1 MSMMRK
7 VLAGLAVASVLA
19 MAAPRVAL
27 AHHAMQAEFDQNNV
41 VVISGVLKKV
51 NWVNPHVN
59 FLLDVT
65 EPDGKVTTWTL
76 VHAGPNQL
84 RAAGLSDRD
93 FFQVGKPYSASLAL
107 ARTGSPPGHIFTIT
121 TPDSKVLHLT
131 FGACGSEPVT
141 KPGQARP
148 RPAHHRRS

>member
-1 MSMMRK
+1 MMRK
-7 VLAGLAVASVLA
+7 LLAVAIASVVAL
-19 MAAPRVAL
+19 AAPRVVL

-59 FLLDVT
+59 FLVDVT

-93 FFQVGKPYSASLAL
+93 FFQVGKPYTASLAL
-107 ARTGSPPGHIFTIT
+107 ARNGSPRGYVFTIK
-121 TPDSKVLHLT
+121 TPDDKYIYLT
-131 FGACGSEPVT
+131 FGNVGSDPLN
-141 KPGQARP
+141 KDGKGGLGNGRP
-148 RPAHHRRS
+148 TTFQN

>member
-1 MSMMRK
+1 MMRK
-7 VLAGLAVASVLA
+7 LLAGLAVAAVLA
-19 MAAPRVAL
+19 VAAPRVAL

-76 VHAGPNQL
+76 VHAGPGAL
-84 RAAGLSDRD
+84 RAAGLSAT
-93 FFQVGKPYSASLAL
+93 PPASRSRAT
-107 ARTGSPPGHIFTIT
+107 ARRAAMSSRSRRLT
-121 TPDSKVLHLT
+121 TST
-131 FGACGSEPVT
+131 ST
-141 KPGQARP
+141 
-148 RPAHHRRS
+148 

>member
-1 MSMMRK
+1 MIRN
-7 VLAGLAVASVLA
+7 VLSGLAIASLFAVATPAV
-19 MAAPRVAL
+19 

-65 EPDGKVTTWTL
+65 EPDGKVVTWTL

-84 RAAGLSDRD
+84 RAAGL
-93 FFQVGKPYSASLAL
+93 QVHVAGDCRGVGYIDGAMSSAAEV
-107 ARTGSPPGHIFTIT
+107 AQVI
-121 TPDSKVLHLT
+121 
-131 FGACGSEPVT
+131 
-141 KPGQARP
+141 
-148 RPAHHRRS
+148 

>member
-1 MSMMRK
+1 MMRK
-7 VLAGLAVASVLA
+7 LLAGLAVASVA
-19 MAAPRVAL
+19 RDCGSARAPL

-93 FFQVGKPYSASLAL
+93 FFQVGQELLAPASRSRAT
-107 ARTGSPPGHIFTIT
+107 ARRAAMSSRSRRPT
-121 TPDSKVLHLT
+121 TNSST
-131 FGACGSEPVT
+131 
-141 KPGQARP
+141 
-148 RPAHHRRS
+148 

>member
-1 MSMMRK
+1 MIRR
-7 VLAGLAVASVLA
+7 LLGGLALASMFA
-19 MAAPRVAL
+19 FATATPAL

-65 EPDGKVTTWTL
+65 NPDGTTTTWTL

-93 FFQVGKPYSASLAL
+93 FFEIGKPYSASLAL
-107 ARTGSPPGHIFTIT
+107 ARNGSPRGYVFTIK
-121 TPDSKVLHLT
+121 TPENKFIYLT
-131 FGACGSEPVT
+131 FGAVGSDPLNKDGKGGLGNGHPT
-141 KPGQARP
+141 TFQN
-148 RPAHHRRS
+148 

>member
-1 MSMMRK
+1 MMRK
-7 VLAGLAVASVLA
+7 LLAALAVATVLA
-19 MAAPRVAL
+19 VAAPRVAL

-59 FLLDVT
+59 FLLEVT

-84 RAAGLSDRD
+84 RDD
-93 FFQVGKPYSASLAL
+93 
-107 ARTGSPPGHIFTIT
+107 
-121 TPDSKVLHLT
+121 KVIYLT
-131 FGACGSEPVT
+131 CGSVGSDPLNKDGKGGLGNGHPT
-141 KPGQARP
+141 SFQN
-148 RPAHHRRS
+148 

>member
-1 MSMMRK
+1 MMRK
-7 VLAGLAVASVLA
+7 LLAGLAVASVFA
-19 MAAPRVAL
+19 VVAPRVAL

-65 EPDGKVTTWTL
+65 EPDGKMTTWTL

-93 FFQVGKPYSASLAL
+93 FFQVGKTYTASLAL
-107 ARTGSPPGHIFTIT
+107 ARNGSPRGYVFTIK
-121 TPDSKVLHLT
+121 TPDDKYIYLT
-131 FGACGSEPVT
+131 FGAVGSDPLNKDGKGGLGNGHPT
-141 KPGQARP
+141 TFAN
-148 RPAHHRRS
+148 

>member
-1 MSMMRK
+1 MMRK
-7 VLAGLAVASVLA
+7 PLAVAIASVVAL
-19 MAAPRVAL
+19 AAPRVVL

-59 FLLDVT
+59 FLVDVT

-93 FFQVGKPYSASLAL
+93 FFQVGKPYTASLAL
-107 ARTGSPPGHIFTIT
+107 ARNGSPRGYVFTIK
-121 TPDSKVLHLT
+121 TPDVKVIYLT
-131 FGACGSEPVT
+131 FGSVGSDPLN
-141 KPGQARP
+141 KDGKGGLGNGRP
-148 RPAHHRRS
+148 TSFQN

>member
-1 MSMMRK
+1 MMRK
-7 VLAGLAVASVLA
+7 LLAGLAVASILA
-19 MAAPRVAL
+19 FAAPRVAL

-93 FFQVGKPYSASLAL
+93 FFQVGKTYTASLAL
-107 ARTGSPPGHIFTIT
+107 WSAVIGREPSV
-121 TPDSKVLHLT
+121 KVLKAKVPVNVHSSKLLT
-131 FGACGSEPVT
+131 AMSVRRPVVGAAS
-141 KPGQARP
+141 P
-148 RPAHHRRS
+148 RPTVS

>member
-1 MSMMRK
+1 MMRK
-7 VLAGLAVASVLA
+7 LLAGLAVASVLA
-19 MAAPRVAL
+19 IAAPRMAL

-93 FFQVGKPYSASLAL
+93 FFQVGKNYSASLAL
-107 ARTGSPPGHIFTIT
+107 ARNGSPRGYVFTIK
-121 TPDSKVLHLT
+121 TPDDKYIYLT
-131 FGACGSEPVT
+131 FGNVGTDPLN
-141 KPGQARP
+141 KDGKGGLGNGRP
-148 RPAHHRRS
+148 TTFQN

>member
-1 MSMMRK
+1 MIRK

-19 MAAPRVAL
+19 VAPPRVAL

-65 EPDGKVTTWTL
+65 EPDGNL
-76 VHAGPNQL
+76 VA
-84 RAAGLSDRD
+84 
-93 FFQVGKPYSASLAL
+93 KAL
-107 ARTGSPPGHIFTIT
+107 ATYKLG
-121 TPDSKVLHLT
+121 
-131 FGACGSEPVT
+131 
-141 KPGQARP
+141 
-148 RPAHHRRS
+148 